1 VVIELTPIDG
11 VDPVEYDVAAELT
24 IHAT

>member
-11 VDPVEYDVAAELT
+11 ADPVEYDVAAELT

>member
-11 VDPVEYDVAAELT
+11 ADPVEYDLAAELT